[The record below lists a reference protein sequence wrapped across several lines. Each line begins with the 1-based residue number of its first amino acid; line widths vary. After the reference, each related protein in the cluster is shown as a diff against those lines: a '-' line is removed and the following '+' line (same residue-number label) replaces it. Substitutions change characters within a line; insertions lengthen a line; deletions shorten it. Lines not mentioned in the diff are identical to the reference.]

1 MTCVAPDL
9 LGGRIVH
16 RAPVPGVRLLPVPSG
31 GAMTTGEAPRRRENA
46 FTLVRRLVS
55 GGVTLAKLEVQRGRQ
70 EMARNLGHLKTG
82 VLQLAIAAA
91 LAVVFLIGL
100 LAFIMAVLVVIGLWW
115 VALIL
120 LLVLVLAAGLLAWRG
135 IKRVTST
142 KFTPEETIAA
152 VKEDVE
158 WAKNRLLRRG

>member
-1 MTCVAPDL
+1 
-9 LGGRIVH
+9 
-16 RAPVPGVRLLPVPSG
+16 
-31 GAMTTGEAPRRRENA
+31 MTTGEAPRRRENA

-55 GGVTLAKLEVQRGRQ
+55 GGVALAKLEVQRGRQ

-82 VLQLAIAAA
+82 VIQLAIAAA
-91 LAVVFLIGL
+91 LAVLFVIGL
-100 LAFIMAVLVVIGLWW
+100 LAFIMAVLVAIGLWW

-120 LLVLVLAAGLLAWRG
+120 LLALVLVAGLLAWRG

>member
-1 MTCVAPDL
+1 
-9 LGGRIVH
+9 
-16 RAPVPGVRLLPVPSG
+16 
-31 GAMTTGEAPRRRENA
+31 MTTGESRRRENA
-46 FTLVRRLVS
+46 FTLVKRLVS

-70 EMARNLGHLKTG
+70 EMARNLGQLKTG
-82 VLQLAIAAA
+82 IVLLALAAA
-91 LAVVFLIGL
+91 LGITFLIAL
-100 LAFIMAVLVVIGLWW
+100 VAFVMAVLVAIGLWW

-120 LLVLVLAAGLLAWRG
+120 LVVLLIGAGLLAWTG

>member
-1 MTCVAPDL
+1 
-9 LGGRIVH
+9 
-16 RAPVPGVRLLPVPSG
+16 
-31 GAMTTGEAPRRRENA
+31 MTTGDASRRRENA
-46 FTLVRRLVS
+46 FTLVKRLVS

-70 EMARNLGHLKTG
+70 EMARNLGQLKGG
-82 VLQLAIAAA
+82 VLMLAIAAA
-91 LAVVFLIGL
+91 LTVMFLIAL
-100 LAFIMAVLVVIGLWW
+100 LAFVIAVLVVIGLWW

-120 LLVLVLAAGLLAWRG
+120 LVVLLVGAGLLGWRG

-158 WAKNRLLRRG
+158 WAKNRLLKRG